1 MPAIVVRGHQE
12 TFMNNG
18 LLFFGGLLVLVLSAL
33 FAVPS
38 FVDWNGYRGVFEEEA
53 SKVLGRD
60 VRVGGAVNL
69 RFLPAP
75 YVQFDK
81 IRIANVT
88 GQTGEPFVR
97 ADSFKMWLS
106 ASALLRGVLE
116 ASEIE
121 LSKPVL
127 TLVADKAGGGN
138 WSNITLRSADLPFV
152 PRELALRSVRLSDGT
167 ISLYNA
173 TTDRV
178 AHVDNI
184 NGELSAEGL
193 TGPFRFKG
201 NASWLGAAHGLA
213 FATEAPARDGSF
225 GLKISARSTGSPDVY
240 LLNGHVSD
248 LASNPSFKGEWTGT
262 VTMPAYEA
270 AADQSDASKGDAT
283 LLDLKADVAGD
294 LSGAHFDNVTLSLN
308 AGAEPQM
315 ITGSAVAS
323 WAAPARLDLKLASK
337 WLDIDRLA
345 GAGQGSE
352 IGRAHV

>member
-1 MPAIVVRGHQE
+1 
-12 TFMNNG
+12 MNNG
-18 LLFFGGLLVLVLSAL
+18 LLFFAGLLVLVLSAL

-81 IRIANVT
+81 VRIANVT

-127 TLVADKAGGGN
+127 TLVADKSGGGN

-152 PRELALRSVRLSDGT
+152 PRELALKSVRLSEGT
-167 ISLYNA
+167 VSLYNA
-173 TTDRV
+173 TAERV
-178 AHVDNI
+178 AHVENI

-201 NASWLGAAHGLA
+201 NASWLGAGHGVA
-213 FATEAPARDGSF
+213 FATEAPARDGTI
-225 GLKISARSTGSPDVY
+225 GLKISARSTGSPT
-240 LLNGHVSD
+240 STF
-248 LASNPSFKGEWTGT
+248 ST
-262 VTMPAYEA
+262 VTFPI
-270 AADQSDASKGDAT
+270 SRTSRRSKASGP
-283 LLDLKADVAGD
+283 
-294 LSGAHFDNVTLSLN
+294 
-308 AGAEPQM
+308 EPSRCRS
-315 ITGSAVAS
+315 TKHPL
-323 WAAPARLDLKLASK
+323 APMRARTMQRFS
-337 WLDIDRLA
+337 I
-345 GAGQGSE
+345 
-352 IGRAHV
+352 